1 MRFQILDHLRSGVHV
16 GLHKFI
22 CGTETLRK
30 SLQAKHCKQAFSFIF
45 ADRTVDISFA
55 TVDDCKRSMRY
66 FKAHVQDLKNKADHA
81 VMLKDEQHIAST
93 PVGKNGA
100 F

>member
-1 MRFQILDHLRSGVHV
+1 M
-16 GLHKFI
+16 
-22 CGTETLRK
+22 
-30 SLQAKHCKQAFSFIF
+30 
-45 ADRTVDISFA
+45 DISFA